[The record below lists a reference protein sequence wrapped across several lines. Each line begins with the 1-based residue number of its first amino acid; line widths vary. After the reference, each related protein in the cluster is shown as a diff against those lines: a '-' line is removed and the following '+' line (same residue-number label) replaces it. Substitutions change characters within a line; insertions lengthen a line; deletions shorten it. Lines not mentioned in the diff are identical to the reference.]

1 MVPPRQPRLLGLGI
15 AFVGVDIFVQNVVF
29 GAILIVAIATTI
41 DRSKIPIVK

>member
-1 MVPPRQPRLLGLGI
+1 MTVIRTGMTFL
-15 AFVGVDIFVQNVVF
+15 GVDIFAQNIVF